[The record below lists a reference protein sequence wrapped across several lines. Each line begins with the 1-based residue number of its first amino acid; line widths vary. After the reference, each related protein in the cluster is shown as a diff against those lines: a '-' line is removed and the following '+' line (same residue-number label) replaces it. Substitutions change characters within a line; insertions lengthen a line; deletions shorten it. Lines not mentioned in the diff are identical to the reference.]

1 MRGSLKQIAIALSL
15 LILAS
20 CGSGPR
26 EAADEKLAE
35 ACDAG
40 VVQAL
45 TGRQKIELITRR
57 DFTTDPQGI
66 GRADH
71 RRVLVQA
78 LISRGKMRYEM
89 QYECIFKEK
98 FSGFKKNKHN
108 ARLVSFRTGRF
119 SFEINEENQYDSLL
133 EVNVV
138 NAINGVLF

>member
-1 MRGSLKQIAIALSL
+1 MRGSLKHIALTFSL
-15 LILAS
+15 LLLVS

-40 VVQAL
+40 VAQAL
-45 TGRQKIELITRR
+45 TGRQKIELITKR
-57 DFTTDPQGI
+57 DFSTDPQGI

-98 FSGFKKNKHN
+98 FSGFKNTKHS

-119 SFEINEENQYDSLL
+119 SFEITEENQYDSVLQV
-133 EVNVV
+133 EVV
-138 NAINGVLF
+138 NAINDVLF